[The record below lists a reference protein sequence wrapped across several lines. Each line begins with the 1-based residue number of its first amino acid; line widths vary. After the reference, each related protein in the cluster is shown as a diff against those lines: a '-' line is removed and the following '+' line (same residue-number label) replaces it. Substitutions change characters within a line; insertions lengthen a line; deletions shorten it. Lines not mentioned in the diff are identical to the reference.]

1 MAESDTL
8 SDKKDIARK
17 TPPANPQQQQQQNEI
32 TIPQIILTEPPT
44 QHSDANNINSTS
56 PLALSPKSVPYKP
69 SPPPSSTVIASS
81 PLPLPSPS
89 PSPSP
94 LPLTKDLLQRKNKL
108 DRILS
113 QKEKHRHQQHQQR
126 SIDFSSSSAVD
137 ERVTAGLG
145 ISTPNDNHG
154 PSSAG
159 LRSRR
164 PSSSRLSSSNR
175 SEPEKATFSPSSQ
188 YHSEWS
194 YDIDA
199 FKSST
204 SGSSKGHHRHHR
216 HNQSTSNYQQNT
228 GTSVSGSSNRNSVSM
243 RAYSAN
249 HRYMDRHH
257 GQHNHTPYFERPDQH
272 LNRNDDY
279 KSKYFL
285 LDLLFHAANRVVNSR
300 APESKQVTD
309 KEIFDFNAIITDD
322 NTPPVEFNEKSTL
335 PKEPT
340 SPHII
345 TPATVATT
353 TTTATTTNIRDN
365 RYSWLSMATSLDEK
379 SSDFDNESM
388 FPAFSS
394 EKKLPSQHT
403 VVDDFEPIKITAK
416 KPLSLSDELL
426 TNPLQG
432 HSLYLFSPTNKFR
445 IHVWKFIRKR

>member
-1 MAESDTL
+1 MGESDTL

-17 TPPANPQQQQQQNEI
+17 TPPANPQQQQNEI

-44 QHSDANNINSTS
+44 QHSDTNNINTNS
-56 PLALSPKSVPYKP
+56 PLALSPKLDPYKP
-69 SPPPSSTVIASS
+69 SPQPSSTVIASS
-81 PLPLPSPS
+81 PL
-89 PSPSP
+89 PSP

-108 DRILS
+108 DRLLS

-126 SIDFSSSSAVD
+126 STDFSSSSAVD

-154 PSSAG
+154 FSSAG

-175 SEPEKATFSPSSQ
+175 SEPEKPMFSPSSQ
-188 YHSEWS
+188 YHSGWS
-194 YDIDA
+194 YDLDA

-204 SGSSKGHHRHHR
+204 SESSKGHHRHHHHHR
-216 HNQSTSNYQQNT
+216 HNQSTSNHHQNS

-249 HRYMDRHH
+249 HRYMDRLH
-257 GQHNHTPYFERPDQH
+257 GQHNLTPYFERPDQH
-272 LNRNDDY
+272 LIRNDDY

-285 LDLLFHAANRVVNSR
+285 LDLLFHAVNRVVNSR
-300 APESKQVTD
+300 APESKQITD
-309 KEIFDFNAIITDD
+309 KEIFDFNTTTTKD
-322 NTPPVEFNEKSTL
+322 NIPPAEFNEKSIS

-340 SPHII
+340 SPHIM
-345 TPATVATT
+345 TPVTATT
-353 TTTATTTNIRDN
+353 TTTTTTTHIRNN

-379 SSDFDNESM
+379 ASDIDNESM
-388 FPAFSS
+388 FPTFNN

-403 VVDDFEPIKITAK
+403 VVDEFQPIKIIAK
-416 KPLSLSDELL
+416 KPLSLSDEILP
-426 TNPLQG
+426 NPLQD

-445 IHVWKFIRKR
+445 ILVWKFIRKR